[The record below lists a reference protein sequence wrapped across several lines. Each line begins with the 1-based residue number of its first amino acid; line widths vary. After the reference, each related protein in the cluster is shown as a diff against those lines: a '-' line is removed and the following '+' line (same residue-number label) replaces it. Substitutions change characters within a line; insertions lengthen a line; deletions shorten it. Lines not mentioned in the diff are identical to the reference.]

1 MGYPLTGS
9 EGTVVSWGTGGNYYA
24 NLLAAV
30 SGFAFS
36 PRVNGEDIDITEY
49 NTYQYSVLSGLSSWD
64 ATLEA
69 YGFATP
75 RLGNVGTLTWS
86 SGGYSAHVYEWEWT
100 IESEQT
106 HDITELANS
115 PSSGP
120 VWRSFRPDSTKVSG
134 RFRARADSATALVVP
149 HQPGTALP
157 TLTLVYGDSATDDS
171 LSGAARIQQVS
182 AAVRRGSLTE
192 VEFSF
197 TGSGAW
203 TPAGTNSIFG
213 STAFTGPLW
222 SEGGSAVGALVV
234 DTKSSATRKTLTGA
248 DSFWTRQTLRCAVG
262 EAVSLTVDIQGSGAL
277 TPT

>member
-1 MGYPLTGS
+1 MGYPNTGS
-9 EGTVVSWGTGGNYYA
+9 EGTVVSWGSANYYS

-30 SGFAFS
+30 SGFAINLN
-36 PRVNGEDIDITEY
+36 VNGDDIDITEY
-49 NTYQYSVLSGLSSWD
+49 NTYQYSCLSGLSQWS

-86 SGGYSAHVYEWEWT
+86 AGGYALHVYEWEWT
-100 IESEQT
+100 IETENV
-106 HDITELANS
+106 HDITELASS
-115 PSSGP
+115 PASGP
-120 VWRSFRPDSTKVSG
+120 VWRSWRPDSTKVSG

-157 TLTLVYGDSATDDS
+157 TLTLVYGDSATDEQI
-171 LSGAARIQQVS
+171 SGAARIQQVS
-182 AAVRRGSLTE
+182 PSIRRGSLTE
-192 VEFSF
+192 VEFAF

-203 TPAGTNSIFG
+203 TPAGTGSIFG
-213 STAFTGPLW
+213 STAFTQPLW
-222 SEGGSAVGALVV
+222 SEGGSAAGAIVI

-277 TPT
+277 TPS